1 VTQPARPATVRFYFD
16 ADILGLGKT
25 LARLRPD
32 ITYPGDPGD
41 TIHKRARPACPI
53 TKTSTPDEDWIP
65 EVARRGWLII
75 TRDSRIQEH
84 RAEVAAVRDNGARMI
99 ALASRDAGGTW
110 AQLEIFFTQWRRI
123 EATLDEPGP
132 FIYTASRTAP
142 LRAVNLGTLPSWGS
156 DHKSAC

>member
-1 VTQPARPATVRFYFD
+1 MTPPARPATVRF
-16 ADILGLGKT
+16 ILGLGKT

-32 ITYPGDPGD
+32 MTYPGDPGD

-53 TKTSTPDEDWIP
+53 TKTSTLDEDWIP

-110 AQLEIFFTQWRRI
+110 AQLEVFFAQWRRI

-142 LRAVNLGTLPSWGS
+142 LRAVDLGT
-156 DHKSAC
+156 

>member
-32 ITYPGDPGD
+32 MTYPGDPGD
-41 TIHKRARPACPI
+41 TIRKRARPACPI
-53 TKTSTPDEDWIP
+53 TKTSGPDEDWIP

-99 ALASRDAGGTW
+99 ALASRDAGGTC
-110 AQLEIFFTQWRRI
+110 QLAVFFTEWRRI

-142 LRAVNLGTLPSWGS
+142 LRAVNLGT
-156 DHKSAC
+156 

>member
-32 ITYPGDPGD
+32 MTYPGELGA
-41 TIHKRARPACPI
+41 TIHKRARAACPI
-53 TKTSTPDEDWIP
+53 TKTSTPDEKWIP

-110 AQLEIFFTQWRRI
+110 AQLEVFFTQWRRI
-123 EATLDEPGP
+123 EAKLDEPGP

-142 LRAVNLGTLPSWGS
+142 LRAVDLRT
-156 DHKSAC
+156 